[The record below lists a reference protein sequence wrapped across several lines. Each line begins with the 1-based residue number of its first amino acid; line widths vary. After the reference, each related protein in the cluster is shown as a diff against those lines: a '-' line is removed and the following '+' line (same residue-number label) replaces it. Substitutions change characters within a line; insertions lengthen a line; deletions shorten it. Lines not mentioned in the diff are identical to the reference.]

1 MKDSSVYTCIFDTPL
16 GKAQAAARDN
26 AIIGL
31 WFIGQKYFPLKKI
44 TDNFIQKMNYPVFT
58 ELENWL
64 KEYFAGKKP
73 AMKIKLAPELSDKT
87 SEFRLAVW
95 KILTK
100 IPYGKTTTYKAISD
114 KLISSGKKSAAQAVG
129 GAVGHNPISILIP
142 CHRVLGSDGS
152 LTGFAGGIDK
162 KTFLLNLE
170 RGNV

>member
-1 MKDSSVYTCIFDTPL
+1 MKEIYTCIFDTPL
-16 GKAQAAARDN
+16 GKAQVAARDN

-31 WFIGQKYFPLKKI
+31 WFIGQKYFPSRIFTDTFVQKK
-44 TDNFIQKMNYPVFT
+44 DYPVFV

-64 KEYFAGKKP
+64 KDYFEGKKP
-73 AMKIKLAPELSDKT
+73 AVKFKLSPELFGKT

-95 KILTK
+95 KILVK
-100 IPYGKTTTYKAISD
+100 IPYGKTTTYKAISEQ
-114 KLISSGKKSAAQAVG
+114 LIASGKKSAAQAVG

-162 KTFLLNLE
+162 KSFLLDLE
-170 RGNV
+170 RGKN